1 MQPKNFLPLQQ
12 RTQRHIFTEITIL
25 IFKTIDFMTK
35 KFLMRLLQASLMC
48 CLAVLFTA
56 CDDMFATE
64 DNPTSAYLGMSDKPV
79 TIKVGETFQRQATSA
94 STAVVEYTSSD
105 TKIAT
110 VDNTGLVT
118 AIAEGEATI
127 TATATGYSSQTGKKI
142 YQPDSKSYVVTVVP
156 ATVPVTSITLNET
169 NLNKKVGD
177 AAVTLTATV
186 APDDATDKTVMWK
199 SSDTN
204 VATVDENG
212 KVTFVG
218 GGTATITATAT
229 NGTADTSDDKTATCA
244 VTVALPPIPYK
255 TYTWDGSTLSVPT
268 DASATEYTKVTSST
282 VTWSDG
288 TYVVDDNVT
297 ISGNIKVSGNVN
309 LILCDG
315 KTLTV
320 NGEISGSSYG
330 VGILSIYTQ
339 SVGTS
344 AASFVATYNN
354 GNAIYALN
362 TLKIYGG
369 DIQAKS
375 SSSSCGGIVNTQI
388 DVYGG
393 KLTTKNTSSDGYGI
407 YIGGGDNKSIN
418 LYGGELIAEG
428 QGAINDYDY
437 GIRLKHTSS
446 CLTVYPGAKLQARNP
461 TGDASHCAIK
471 GKIKSGTS
479 AVKFYFGDTSWDS
492 GTSYASATEVGTDD
506 ATKKRYAKAE

>member
-1 MQPKNFLPLQQ
+1 
-12 RTQRHIFTEITIL
+12 
-25 IFKTIDFMTK
+25 MTK
-35 KFLMRLLQASLMC
+35 KSISRLLQASLMC

-56 CDDMFATE
+56 CDDIFASE
-64 DNPTSAYLGMSDKPV
+64 DNPTPAYLSMSEAPV
-79 TIKVGETFQRQATSA
+79 TLKAGDTYRRKAISVT
-94 STAVVEYTSSD
+94 TAVVEYTSSD
-105 TKIAT
+105 TNVAT
-110 VDNTGLVT
+110 VNGEGLVT
-118 AIAEGEATI
+118 AKAEGTTTI
-127 TATATGYSSQTGKKI
+127 TATATGYSSQNGKKI
-142 YQPDSKSYVVTVVP
+142 YQPASVSYVVTVVP

-177 AAVTLTATV
+177 AAVTLTATI
-186 APDDATDKTVMWK
+186 APDDATDKTVTWE
-199 SSDTN
+199 SSNTS
-204 VATVDENG
+204 VATVADG
-212 KVTFVG
+212 VVTFVG
-218 GGTATITATAT
+218 AGTATITATAT

-255 TYTWDGSTLSVPT
+255 TYTWDGSTLSGPT

-297 ISGNIKVSGNVN
+297 ITGNITVSGNVN
-309 LILCDG
+309 LIICDG

-320 NGEISGSSYG
+320 GRINGSSYG

-339 SVGTS
+339 SVGTT
-344 AASFVATYNN
+344 AGRFVATYNN
-354 GNAIYALN
+354 GNVIYALN

-369 DIQAKS
+369 DILAS
-375 SSSSCGGIVNTQI
+375 SSSGGWGGIVNTQI

-407 YIGGGDNKSIN
+407 YIGENKSIN

-428 QGAINDYDY
+428 QGASNGYDC
-437 GIRLKHTSS
+437 GIVLNHASS

-492 GTSYASATEVGTDD
+492 GTSYASATEVGKDD

>member
-1 MQPKNFLPLQQ
+1 MKKLFSTFAQGML
-12 RTQRHIFTEITIL
+12 
-25 IFKTIDFMTK
+25 FM
-35 KFLMRLLQASLMC
+35 A
-48 CLAVLFTA
+48 LALVLTG
-56 CDDMFATE
+56 CDEFFSMM
-64 DNPTSAYLGMSDKPV
+64 DNPV
-79 TIKVGETFQRQATSA
+79 TPRLNVRSNSITLKVGATASCEA
-94 STAVVEYTSSD
+94 STQDHVALFYASADPAV
-105 TKIAT
+105 AT
-110 VDNTGLVT
+110 VDAKGTITGVAVGKTKITVT
-118 AIAEGEATI
+118 AKGEDEYYRTQI
-127 TATATGYSSQTGKKI
+127 FGENTQVI
-142 YQPDSKSYVVTVVP
+142 DVEVIP
-156 ATVPVTSITLNET
+156 AKVDVKGIKLSETTLD
-169 NLNKKVGD
+169 KKVGD
-177 AAVTLTATV
+177 AAVTLTVTFDPAE
-186 APDDATDKTVMWK
+186 PTDKTVTWE
-199 SSDTN
+199 SSNTS

-244 VTVALPPIPYK
+244 VTVALPTIPYK
-255 TYTWDGSTLSVPT
+255 TYTWDGTTLSGPT
-268 DASATEYTKVTSST
+268 NANATEYTKVTSST

-309 LILCDG
+309 LIICDG

-320 NGEISGSSYG
+320 NGNISGSSYG

-344 AASFVATYNN
+344 AASFVATYNGDVIN
-354 GNAIYALN
+354 ALN

-369 DIQAKS
+369 DIQATS
-375 SSSSCGGIVNTQI
+375 SSSACGGIINTQI

-428 QGAINDYDY
+428 KGATNGYDY
-437 GIRLKHTSS
+437 GIRLNHASS

-479 AVKFYFGDTSWDS
+479 AVKFYFGDISWDS

>member
-1 MQPKNFLPLQQ
+1 MKKQISSF
-12 RTQRHIFTEITIL
+12 TQGMLLIAFTL
-25 IFKTIDFMTK
+25 
-35 KFLMRLLQASLMC
+35 
-48 CLAVLFTA
+48 VLTG
-56 CDDMFATE
+56 CDEFFSMM
-64 DNPTSAYLGMSDKPV
+64 DNPV
-79 TIKVGETFQRQATSA
+79 TPRLNVRSNSITLKVGATASCEA
-94 STAVVEYTSSD
+94 STQDHVALFYASADPAV
-105 TKIAT
+105 AT
-110 VDNTGLVT
+110 VDAKGTITGVAVGKTKITVT
-118 AIAEGEATI
+118 AKGEDEYYRTQI
-127 TATATGYSSQTGKKI
+127 FGESTQVI
-142 YQPDSKSYVVTVVP
+142 DVEVIP
-156 ATVPVTSITLNET
+156 AKVDVKGIKLSETTLD
-169 NLNKKVGD
+169 KKVGD
-177 AAVTLTATV
+177 ADVTLTVTFDPAE
-186 APDDATDKTVMWK
+186 PTDKTVTWE
-199 SSDTN
+199 SSNTS

-255 TYTWDGSTLSVPT
+255 TYTWDGSTLSGPT

-315 KTLTV
+315 KKLTV
-320 NGEISGSSYG
+320 GSIEGSSYG

-339 SVGTS
+339 SVGTT
-344 AASFVATYNN
+344 AGSFVATNN
-354 GNAIYALN
+354 FGNAIYALN

-407 YIGGGDNKSIN
+407 YIGSGDIKSIN
-418 LYGGELIAEG
+418 LYGGELRAEG
-428 QGAINDYDY
+428 QGAINGYDY
-437 GIRLKHTSS
+437 GIVLKHDSS
-446 CLTVYPGAKLQARNP
+446 CLTVYPGAKLYASNT
-461 TGDASHCAIK
+461 TGDASHYAIK

-479 AVKFYFGDTSWDS
+479 AVKFYFGDNSTWDS
-492 GTSYASATEVGTDD
+492 GTSYDSPTDCPGH
-506 ATKKRYAKAE
+506 KFVKAGY